1 MNVESGIL
9 RRYFSFYRDTGAG
22 EVTERTMVV
31 RFTEIRLNGIIPMT
45 PVVQCRIRWHF
56 RRYPIPGIAE

>member
-1 MNVESGIL
+1 MQADGDNMNVESDGIL
-9 RRYFSFYRDTGAG
+9 GRYFSFYRDTGAG

-45 PVVQCRIRWHF
+45 PVV
-56 RRYPIPGIAE
+56 